1 MFISAGQPGHSPWQ
15 LPSPVL
21 RFHITRTQEVI
32 EVPEE
37 DVEEAVKPWEQEPQD
52 LQSLM
57 DTYIVENKFAAAIP
71 GAMLY
76 LTKAETRAGE
86 RVDVTADQKN
96 KLFMVTNLQVN
107 IPPVDIVVSHVIP
120 S

>member
-52 LQSLM
+52 LQSLL
-57 DTYIVENKFAAAIP
+57 DTDIVENKFAAAIP